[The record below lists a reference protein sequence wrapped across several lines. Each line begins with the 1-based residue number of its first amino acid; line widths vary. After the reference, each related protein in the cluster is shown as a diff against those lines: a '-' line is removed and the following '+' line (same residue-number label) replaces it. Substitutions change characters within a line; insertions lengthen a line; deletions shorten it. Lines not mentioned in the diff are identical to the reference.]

1 MKKTTKLIEEKL
13 KRNRL
18 NKIIVIISLLIL
30 PINSFSYEIIRDP
43 ITESYLSHIIGND
56 SNDNIKVIIINDP
69 NSNAFVISKNIFVHS
84 GLFEEL
90 DNEDSLKSILFH
102 ELGHIKNN
110 HYETKYES
118 VLRAQNNSSVNNIV
132 ALGLAVISGN
142 PGLGITTSASLNQN
156 LINQLSKNSI
166 KMEIE
171 ADNFMIQK
179 IKEYNLSTV
188 DLITFLNIKKLNEK
202 QFNSSHPSPNDRIIQ
217 LEKFSKFDNF
227 NSKEFDWVKS
237 KYTRKSENIT
247 YNNFFI
253 NLENGLSNINDIDNN
268 FQLLAKY
275 ETYKKGIPID
285 KPLEIYEELIKY
297 NDNSYLLLEYIN
309 LIIDNDVNDK
319 FNFIEESKQ
328 NKRLRDE
335 LYFNYIYGKYYNKIN
350 NLNLANFYFCQ
361 FYQLVKLNDKVDYY
375 CKNYNEQNI
384 SQIDLSYAI
393 FK

>member
-1 MKKTTKLIEEKL
+1 LNKLIFIL
-13 KRNRL
+13 
-18 NKIIVIISLLIL
+18 SFLIL
-30 PINSFSYEIIRDP
+30 PITSLSYEIVRDP
-43 ITESYLSHIIGND
+43 ITENYLSNILND
-56 SNDNIKVIIINDP
+56 VSSENIKVNIINDQ
-69 NSNAFVISKNIFVHS
+69 NSNAFVINRQIYVHT
-84 GLFEEL
+84 GLFNDL
-90 DNEDSLKSILFH
+90 NTEDSLKSILFH

-118 VLRAQNNSSVNNIV
+118 VLRAQNNSSINNIV

-166 KMEIE
+166 NMEIE

-202 QFNSSHPSPNDRIIQ
+202 QFNSSHPSSNDRIIQ
-217 LEKFSKFDNF
+217 LEEFSKFDSL

-237 KYTRKSENIT
+237 KYSKKSENIA

-253 NLENGLSNINDIDNN
+253 NLENGLSNIKDIDTN
-268 FQLLAKY
+268 FHLLAKY
-275 ETYKKGIPID
+275 ETYKKGIPINN
-285 KPLEIYEELIKY
+285 PLGIYEELIKY

-309 LIIDNDVNDK
+309 LIIDNDVKDK

-328 NKRLRDE
+328 NKSLRDE

-361 FYQLVKLNDKVDYY
+361 FYQLIKLNDKVEYY
-375 CKNYNEQNI
+375 CKNYNEKNI